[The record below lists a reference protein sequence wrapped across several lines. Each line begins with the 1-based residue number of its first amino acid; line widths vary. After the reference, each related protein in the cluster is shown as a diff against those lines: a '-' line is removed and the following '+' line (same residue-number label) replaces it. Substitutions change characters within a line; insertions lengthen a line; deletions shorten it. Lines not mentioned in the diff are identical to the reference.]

1 MEVNNVSNHN
11 PDYNTTTS
19 KKEEPLTQE
28 LDKEAFLKIL
38 IAQLRNQDPL
48 NPMDGDEFVAQM
60 AQFSSL
66 EQLTNLNESI
76 KELKEQQ
83 QGMTAVNLLNREVTV
98 KVDGETL
105 RGEVTGVKMEAD
117 PKILIGD
124 KPYKLSDLQE
134 VHERGGENEQKD

>member
-105 RGEVTGVKMEAD
+105 RGEVTGVKMDAD

>member
-1 MEVNNVSNHN
+1 MEVNNVSTHN
-11 PDYNTTTS
+11 PNYNTTGD
-19 KKEEPLTQE
+19 KKEESLTQE
-28 LDKEAFLKIL
+28 MDKEAFLKIL

-124 KPYKLSDLQE
+124 KHYKVKDIQE

>member
-1 MEVNNVSNHN
+1 MEVNNVSTHN
-11 PDYNTTTS
+11 PNYNTTS
-19 KKEEPLTQE
+19 DKKEEALTQE

-66 EQLTNLNESI
+66 EQLANLNESI

-134 VHERGGENEQKD
+134 VHERGGEDDQKD